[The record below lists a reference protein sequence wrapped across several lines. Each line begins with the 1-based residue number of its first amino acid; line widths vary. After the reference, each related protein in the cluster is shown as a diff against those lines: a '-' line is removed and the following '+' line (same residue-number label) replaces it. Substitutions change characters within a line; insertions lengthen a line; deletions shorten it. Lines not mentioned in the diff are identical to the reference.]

1 MGKAFALGDLDLQR
15 TRMEF
20 MRTLVFSI
28 TVWTIMLSA
37 EALKLQLNV
46 HGCFKDCEKCHPDHP
61 YKSVTN
67 TGWTYCRSCKNS
79 NQYLTWNGQSS
90 DKIKHGFCSPHSTKW
105 PSPASLFT
113 TPQASKQFFAAG
125 AEHFLTKAQN
135 SYARARVFTNDLP
148 EEVCIHDPTNTKQRY
163 TSMLVGVQSVK
174 NIYCHGADSA
184 RQCEVGKYGK
194 THRVCYPM
202 EGTCAL
208 SSAGCPSPGT
218 EEKDQNDGKEGGNK
232 GKKVCCFKVADVPIK
247 HRWMWVG
254 ATNSSQAEAKLATY
268 VLPAF

>member
-1 MGKAFALGDLDLQR
+1 MGDLQR
-15 TRMEF
+15 TRMAF
-20 MRTLVFSI
+20 MRTLVFSV
-28 TVWTIMLSA
+28 TVWTIVMSA
-37 EALKLQLNV
+37 EALRLQLNA
-46 HGCFKDCEKCHPDHP
+46 HGCHSSCKTCESGSDH
-61 YKSVTN
+61 
-67 TGWTYCRSCKNS
+67 WQHCRSCKDGPKDPKT
-79 NQYLTWNGQSS
+79 YLTWLSKSS
-90 DKIKHGFCSPHSTKW
+90 DNIKHGFCTPYSTDW

-135 SYARARVFTNDLP
+135 SYAKARVFTNDLP

-194 THRVCYPM
+194 THRVCYAM
-202 EGTCAL
+202 EGKCKL
-208 SSAGCPSPGT
+208 SSAGCPSPG
-218 EEKDQNDGKEGGNK
+218 KEDFDPTGDNK
-232 GKKVCCFKVADVPIK
+232 GKKVCCFAVPDVPIK

-254 ATNSSQAEAKLATY
+254 ATSSSQAEAKLATY
-268 VLPAF
+268 VLPSF